1 MAISKAF
8 TAMSRRINAHLYK
21 GLRSSPSC
29 SLFGAKQLRAAGRL
43 IGSFLLRFT
52 CELAWH
58 GSTNFVRS
66 LVNLTS
72 NRRNF
77 MSKSDLE
84 NQRKIEMLQKQ
95 LDMLLQRHGKRI
107 RLTDDERRVLAVK
120 GKALAV
126 KQWVLH
132 YHGERAHQGLDNRP
146 DRTGRRSRPG
156 HGRG

>member
-77 MSKSDLE
+77 MSKSDGDEFHHATVASAAVDYL
-84 NQRKIEMLQKQ
+84 
-95 LDMLLQRHGKRI
+95 RHDP
-107 RLTDDERRVLAVK
+107 T
-120 GKALAV
+120 
-126 KQWVLH
+126 
-132 YHGERAHQGLDNRP
+132 
-146 DRTGRRSRPG
+146 
-156 HGRG
+156 

>member
-1 MAISKAF
+1 M
-8 TAMSRRINAHLYK
+8 AMSFIMRPWHL
-21 GLRSSPSC
+21 L
-29 SLFGAKQLRAAGRL
+29 LL
-43 IGSFLLRFT
+43 IISAT
-52 CELAWH
+52 
-58 GSTNFVRS
+58 TQ
-66 LVNLTS
+66 
-72 NRRNF
+72 
-77 MSKSDLE
+77 LE